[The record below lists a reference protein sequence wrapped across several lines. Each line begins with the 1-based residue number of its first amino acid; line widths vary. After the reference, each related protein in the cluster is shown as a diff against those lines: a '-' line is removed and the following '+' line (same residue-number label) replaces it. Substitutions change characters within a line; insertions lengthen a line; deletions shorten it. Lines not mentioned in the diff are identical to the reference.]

1 MNWYSIIVTI
11 LMVIGGFLAEYFKTK
26 QKLWDKVNEYI
37 DQAEEAYKNVTKAG
51 KEKFNHVVSVLFE
64 LVPVPLRI
72 IITKEMI
79 GNIVQKA
86 FDAIASYASKQL
98 DKVVDKIAE

>member
-26 QKLWDKVNEYI
+26 QKLWNKVNEYI
-37 DQAEEAYKNVTKAG
+37 DQAEEAYKDVTKAG
-51 KEKFNHVVSVLFE
+51 REKYNAVTDALFK
-64 LVPVPLRI
+64 LVPVPLRV

>member
-26 QKLWDKVNEYI
+26 QKLWDKVNGYI
-37 DQAEEAYKNVTKAG
+37 DKAEEAYKDVAKSGAQ
-51 KEKFNHVVSVLFE
+51 KHEYCIQVLHE
-64 LVPVPLRI
+64 LVPAPLKLF
-72 IITKEMI
+72 ITREMI
-79 GNIVQKA
+79 SEIVDKA
-86 FDAIASYASKQL
+86 FDAIASYAAKQL

>member
-26 QKLWDKVNEYI
+26 QKIWDKVNAYI
-37 DQAEEAYKNVTKAG
+37 DKAEEAYKDVAKSG
-51 KEKFNHVVSVLFE
+51 SSKRQFVLE
-64 LVPVPLRI
+64 ALWEIVPAPMKI
-72 IITKEMI
+72 FITKDMI
-79 GNIVQKA
+79 EAIIQKA